1 MKCRV
6 GSYPSLLYV
15 FQAFQKSNKELGCSI
30 AFTTPDDQ
38 INRINTGRETNTVLK
53 TEDQEEKEYYNEEIL
68 TPGNLMAFAWH
79 VCQGMVSKPPI
90 LSYFS
95 EKKRSSTS
103 ETWTAKLLLLVSTT
117 GLVPGSGALGLS
129 VFPGRKC

>member
-15 FQAFQKSNKELGCSI
+15 FQALQKSNKELGCSI
-30 AFTTPDDQ
+30 TFTTPDEQ

-53 TEDQEEKEYYNEEIL
+53 TEDLEEKEYYNEEIL

-95 EKKRSSTS
+95 EKNVRPIVKKTEPRN
-103 ETWTAKLLLLVSTT
+103 
-117 GLVPGSGALGLS
+117 
-129 VFPGRKC
+129 FF

>member
-1 MKCRV
+1 MV
-6 GSYPSLLYV
+6 HILLYV
-15 FQAFQKSNKELGCSI
+15 FQALQKSNKKLGCSI
-30 AFTTPDDQ
+30 TFTTPDDQ
-38 INRINTGRETNTVLK
+38 INRIKTSRETNILD

-95 EKKRSSTS
+95 EKNVRP
-103 ETWTAKLLLLVSTT
+103 LVK
-117 GLVPGSGALGLS
+117 PGPPN
-129 VFPGRKC
+129 FFF